1 VNSKTVFIAAGV
13 IAAAAIALLFVSG
26 PVMGNIL
33 PGTSQSGNGQTG
45 GTVNSTSGSPQ
56 IKDIQIALKSVNTTR
71 VDARNANV
79 KVEFALHN
87 PNNLPV
93 LIETVHYT
101 VKVDNHQMTL
111 GDTGEPLEGFL
122 ASQASSTL
130 IVAGGNVTVGDTE
143 TAVRNNITAA
153 AWDSMVNGN
162 ATYNV
167 DGYVAN
173 RATSSLQTSYQERN
187 FSLTYH

>member
-1 VNSKTVFIAAGV
+1 MNSKTVFIAAGV

>member
-45 GTVNSTSGSPQ
+45 GTVNSPSGSPQ